1 MKIVVNILIIAI
13 LFIGGCA
20 SGRAESH
27 FRAGYNFSM
36 LDSVAIVA
44 VEGAL
49 QGQAAKN
56 QIAEYFE
63 MELLKKGY
71 APKEWS
77 NVAAALE
84 EQEVQASDL
93 GTEAGLAEARDII
106 NVPAILIVNVP
117 HFGDEIFITAKMVD
131 VTDGSVLWIG
141 SGTSKAGGVLGISGW
156 GSGGAS
162 RREENELFG
171 GVAGGPM
178 GSGAGYALSPKEA
191 EKAQRLIRRM
201 CNTLPS
207 RLTTEW

>member
-1 MKIVVNILIIAI
+1 MKIVINILIIAI
-13 LFIGGCA
+13 LFIGGCG

-27 FRAGYNFSM
+27 SRAGYNFSM
-36 LDSVAIVA
+36 LDSVAVVA

-49 QGQAAKN
+49 QSQAARN

-84 EQEVQASDL
+84 EEEVQTEDL
-93 GTEAGLAEARDII
+93 GTEAGLSKAAEII
-106 NVPAILIVNVP
+106 NVPAILIVNIP

-131 VTDGSVLWIG
+131 VADGSVLWIG
-141 SGTSKAGGVLGISGW
+141 NGTSNTRGLLSF
-156 GSGGAS
+156 GSSSA
-162 RREENELFG
+162 REENELFG
-171 GVAGGPM
+171 GVPGGVM
-178 GSGAGYALSPKEA
+178 GGGAAGYALSPQEA
-191 EKAQRLIRRM
+191 EKVQRLIRRM

>member
-1 MKIVVNILIIAI
+1 MKIVVNILIIAL

-27 FRAGYNFSM
+27 SRAGYNFSM
-36 LDSVAIVA
+36 LDSVAVVA

-49 QGQAAKN
+49 QSVGAKN

-84 EQEVQASDL
+84 EEEVQSSDL
-93 GTEAGLAEARDII
+93 NTEGGLAEAGEII
-106 NVPAILIVNVP
+106 NVPAILIVNIP
-117 HFGDEIFITAKMVD
+117 HYGDEIFITAKMVD
-131 VTDGSVLWIG
+131 VADGSVLWIG
-141 SGTSKAGGVLGISGW
+141 SGTSSTSGFLGTGW
-156 GSGGAS
+156 GSGRS
-162 RREENELFG
+162 QQNELFG
-171 GVAGGPM
+171 GVPGGVM
-178 GSGAGYALSPKEA
+178 GNAADSGLSPKDA
-191 EKAQRLIRRM
+191 EDIQRLIRRM
-201 CNTLPS
+201 CKTLPS

>member
-1 MKIVVNILIIAI
+1 MKIVINILIIAI
-13 LFIGGCA
+13 LFIGGCG

-49 QGQAAKN
+49 QSQAARN

-84 EQEVQASDL
+84 EEEIQASDL
-93 GTEAGLAEARDII
+93 GTEAGLAEAAEII
-106 NVPAILIVNVP
+106 NVPAILIVNIP
-117 HFGDEIFITAKMVD
+117 HFGNEIFITAKMVD
-131 VTDGSVLWIG
+131 VADGSVLWIG
-141 SGTSKAGGVLGISGW
+141 SGTSKTGGVFSGW
-156 GSGGAS
+156 GSGK
-162 RREENELFG
+162 RKENDLFG
-171 GVAGGPM
+171 GVTGGPM
-178 GSGAGYALSPKEA
+178 GGGVAGYALSPKEA
-191 EKAQRLIRRM
+191 EQAQRLIRRM

>member
-1 MKIVVNILIIAI
+1 MKIVVNILIIAV

-36 LDSVAIVA
+36 LDSVAVVA

-84 EQEVQASDL
+84 EKEIQASDL
-93 GTEAGLAEARDII
+93 GTEAGLAEARDIV
-106 NVPAILIVNVP
+106 NVPAILIVNIP
-117 HFGDEIFITAKMVD
+117 NFGDEIVITAKMVD

-141 SGTSKAGGVLGISGW
+141 NGASKAGGWLSLGNGW
-156 GSGGAS
+156 GSGA
-162 RREENELFG
+162 RKENELFG
-171 GVAGGPM
+171 GVPGGTM
-178 GSGAGYALSPKEA
+178 GGGVAAYALSPKEA
-191 EKAQRLIRRM
+191 KHVQRLIRRM

>member
-36 LDSVAIVA
+36 LDSVAVVA

-71 APKEWS
+71 APKEWA
-77 NVAAALE
+77 NVSAALQ

-93 GTEAGLAEARDII
+93 GTDAGLAEARDII
-106 NVPAILIVNVP
+106 NVPAILIVNIP

-141 SGTSKAGGVLGISGW
+141 SGTSKTGGVFSGW
-156 GSGGAS
+156 GSPK
-162 RREENELFG
+162 REENDLFG
-171 GVAGGPM
+171 GVTGGPM
-178 GSGAGYALSPKEA
+178 GGGVAAYALSPKEA
-191 EKAQRLIRRM
+191 EQVQRLIRRM